1 MCHEAI
7 SQLAGGAP
15 DDCSTMAS
23 SAAVA
28 SSAMAG
34 RRLAMLAALLLLLG
48 VARVGAL
55 DNGLSRTRAQ
65 APAARWPRCRSTL
78 TDHTY

>member
-1 MCHEAI
+1 
-7 SQLAGGAP
+7 
-15 DDCSTMAS
+15 
-23 SAAVA
+23 
-28 SSAMAG
+28 MAG